1 MGSTHDL
8 LLKNKMDYPGVEIV
22 HVITKNLNPNFAEN
36 APCNRPLV
44 LNTPFKNCLPICLSN
59 YAPPPLGVSVMDR
72 ADLAALIAI

>member
-1 MGSTHDL
+1 
-8 LLKNKMDYPGVEIV
+8 MDYPGVEIV

-59 YAPPPLGVSVMDR
+59 YAPPPQVLVLSIEPTLQR
-72 ADLAALIAI
+72 